1 MTERES
7 ILDKIVAE
15 KRAAVAKAQQAVP
28 LEQLKARMRGPKETR
43 PFAEALQQG
52 EPLGLVAEIKRQS
65 PSRGVLRERFDPIA
79 IAQDYQA
86 AGAHALSVL
95 TDEPSFGGRLEY
107 IREVKQ
113 FTELPVLRKDFILE
127 PYQVYESAVAEADA
141 ILLIVAI
148 LEQDDL
154 FELHHLAR
162 SLGLEVLVEVHSEAE
177 LTQALGIHATLI
189 GINHRDLHTFT
200 MDVSLSERLRPHIPQ
215 SVTVVAESG
224 LTAPADIQRMRRADV
239 DAVLIGEAFM
249 VQADIQR
256 AVKMLMGWP

>member
-1 MTERES
+1 MTS
-7 ILDKIVAE
+7 ILDNIVTD
-15 KRAAVAKAQQAVP
+15 KRRAVERAKQAVP
-28 LEQLKARMRGPKETR
+28 LEQLKARLHGPKETR
-43 PFAEALQQG
+43 PFAEALRQG
-52 EPLGLVAEIKRQS
+52 KPLGLIAEIKQKS
-65 PSRGVLRERFDPIA
+65 PSKGVLRERFDPIA
-79 IAQDYQA
+79 LATDFQA

-95 TDEPSFGGRLEY
+95 TDEPYFGGRLEY

-113 FTELPVLRKDFILE
+113 FSELPVLRKDFILD
-127 PYQVYESAVAEADA
+127 PYQVYESVVADA
-141 ILLIVAI
+141 DALLLIVAI

-177 LTQALGIHATLI
+177 LTKALGVHATLI

-200 MDVSLSERLRPHIPQ
+200 LDLSLAERLCAHVPD

-224 LTAPADIQRMRRADV
+224 IATPADILRCRRADV

-249 VQADIQR
+249 VQPDIQR
-256 AVKMLMGWP
+256 AVKMLMGWS